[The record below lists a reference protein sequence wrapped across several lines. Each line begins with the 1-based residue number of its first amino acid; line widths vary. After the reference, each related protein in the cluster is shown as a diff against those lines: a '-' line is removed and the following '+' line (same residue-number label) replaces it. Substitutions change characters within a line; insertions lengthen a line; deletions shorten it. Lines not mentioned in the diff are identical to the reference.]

1 MKKYLYI
8 CLLLFLLRGNSYA
21 KKDNIFVAYGFEFGY
36 LNSDLS
42 ELNMILYPNFN
53 DISYSIKKN
62 HIIDKDGKVKKKS
75 QYSFTPTIG
84 LTLKTRSYN
93 NLSFDISVKYHF
105 LKKQYLDTNYIK
117 RGKFEGINLLA
128 ISNNEE
134 DDQFQELEK
143 YKFGFKLNLYSFT
156 IIPYYMLLNKNLLQ
170 LSLGAGIIN
179 TIGILNQSGIQC
191 NVNSQSIIYSDTDIS
206 NTSFKIGLL
215 PSIKLQFNFS
225 SKITLNY
232 VCSYSIQGK
241 INTFKNEF
249 TYSNSGIIEEIFIVP
264 LIKTENITPEFNL
277 NGFHQSIGIN
287 YYFNLN

>member
-1 MKKYLYI
+1 
-8 CLLLFLLRGNSYA
+8 
-21 KKDNIFVAYGFEFGY
+21 
-36 LNSDLS
+36 
-42 ELNMILYPNFN
+42 
-53 DISYSIKKN
+53 
-62 HIIDKDGKVKKKS
+62 
-75 QYSFTPTIG
+75 
-84 LTLKTRSYN
+84 
-93 NLSFDISVKYHF
+93 
-105 LKKQYLDTNYIK
+105 
-117 RGKFEGINLLA
+117 
-128 ISNNEE
+128 
-134 DDQFQELEK
+134 
-143 YKFGFKLNLYSFT
+143 
-156 IIPYYMLLNKNLLQ
+156 MLLNKNLLQ